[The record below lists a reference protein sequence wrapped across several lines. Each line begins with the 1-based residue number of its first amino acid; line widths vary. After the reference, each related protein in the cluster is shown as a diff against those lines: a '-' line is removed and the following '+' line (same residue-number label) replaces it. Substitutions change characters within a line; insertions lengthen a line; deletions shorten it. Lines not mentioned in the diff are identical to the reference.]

1 MGGNERLAR
10 DAIKFRAGC
19 AGDEHP
25 RNLMKRARA
34 SSVASGDRA
43 FGHAR
48 RREARVARDFHQTKG
63 GSLEKKCR
71 GSRRSPSTED
81 DGLAR
86 REASFLA
93 FARPSARSVVRT
105 AMSADDASI
114 VTRPHTWR
122 RVTSL
127 RGAGS
132 ILLGGVFFGRGRFGG
147 SRLVKN
153 TASDPVWANSM
164 ARVPNHRALR
174 LAKLESRSADYLR
187 RSQLRARR
195 QVAASHTRRRT
206 SSAGENTH
214 ASRPSR
220 RIREDSGRTLGRDNR
235 ERRGFGTGEKT
246 AWASSETT
254 PVTPWWI
261 ARPRSRP

>member
-1 MGGNERLAR
+1 VCTAHKSCPIPPSFVNCENRGTGARSASETGRDLARGRRPRGIRAMRTGAAIVGGNERLAR

-19 AGDEHP
+19 ARDGHP
-25 RNLMKRARA
+25 RNLMKRVRA
-34 SSVASGDRA
+34 SSVALGDRA

-48 RREARVARDFHQTKG
+48 RREARVAREFHQTKG

-132 ILLGGVFFGRGRFGG
+132 ILLGGVFFFMRGRIGG
-147 SRLVKN
+147 SRLVK
-153 TASDPVWANSM
+153 TPASDP
-164 ARVPNHRALR
+164 
-174 LAKLESRSADYLR
+174 
-187 RSQLRARR
+187 
-195 QVAASHTRRRT
+195 
-206 SSAGENTH
+206 
-214 ASRPSR
+214 
-220 RIREDSGRTLGRDNR
+220 
-235 ERRGFGTGEKT
+235 
-246 AWASSETT
+246 
-254 PVTPWWI
+254 
-261 ARPRSRP
+261 

>member
-1 MGGNERLAR
+1 MCTAHKSCPIPPSFVNCENRGNGARSASETGRDLARGRRPREIRAMRTGAAIVGGNERLAR

-153 TASDPVWANSM
+153 T
-164 ARVPNHRALR
+164 
-174 LAKLESRSADYLR
+174 
-187 RSQLRARR
+187 
-195 QVAASHTRRRT
+195 
-206 SSAGENTH
+206 
-214 ASRPSR
+214 
-220 RIREDSGRTLGRDNR
+220 R
-235 ERRGFGTGEKT
+235 ER
-246 AWASSETT
+246 SLID
-254 PVTPWWI
+254 P
-261 ARPRSRP
+261 

>member
-1 MGGNERLAR
+1 MCTAHKSCPIPPSFVNCENRGTGARSASETGRDLARGRRPRGIRAMRTGAAIVGGNERLAR

-19 AGDEHP
+19 ARDGHP
-25 RNLMKRARA
+25 RNLMKRVGA
-34 SSVASGDRA
+34 SSVALGDRA

-48 RREARVARDFHQTKG
+48 RREARVAREFHQTKG

-132 ILLGGVFFGRGRFGG
+132 ILLGGVFFLMRGRIGG

-153 TASDPVWANSM
+153 P
-164 ARVPNHRALR
+164 
-174 LAKLESRSADYLR
+174 
-187 RSQLRARR
+187 
-195 QVAASHTRRRT
+195 
-206 SSAGENTH
+206 
-214 ASRPSR
+214 
-220 RIREDSGRTLGRDNR
+220 RE
-235 ERRGFGTGEKT
+235 
-246 AWASSETT
+246 
-254 PVTPWWI
+254 
-261 ARPRSRP
+261 

>member
-1 MGGNERLAR
+1 MCTAHKSCPIPPSFVNCENRGNGARSASETGRDLARGRRPREIRAMRTGAAIVGGNERLAR

-19 AGDEHP
+19 ARDGHP
-25 RNLMKRARA
+25 CNLMKRPRA
-34 SSVASGDRA
+34 SSVALGDRA

-153 TASDPVWANSM
+153 T
-164 ARVPNHRALR
+164 
-174 LAKLESRSADYLR
+174 
-187 RSQLRARR
+187 
-195 QVAASHTRRRT
+195 
-206 SSAGENTH
+206 
-214 ASRPSR
+214 
-220 RIREDSGRTLGRDNR
+220 R
-235 ERRGFGTGEKT
+235 ER
-246 AWASSETT
+246 SLID
-254 PVTPWWI
+254 P
-261 ARPRSRP
+261 